1 MSTCLTKRIFVTE
14 FTSYIDNTMLV
25 LMNETG
31 STLQRIANNTHVSLA
46 TSVHLER
53 SFLQVSLSKYD
64 HRIYSLTRI
73 TT

>member
-1 MSTCLTKRIFVTE
+1 
-14 FTSYIDNTMLV
+14 MLV

-64 HRIYSLTRI
+64 HRIYSL
-73 TT
+73 

>member
-1 MSTCLTKRIFVTE
+1 
-14 FTSYIDNTMLV
+14 MLV

-53 SFLQVSLSKYD
+53 SFLQVSFIKIWSQDLQFDENYYL
-64 HRIYSLTRI
+64 INF
-73 TT
+73 